1 MGLRKEFQAVGNRT
15 LCVCLATRSQSGYD

>member
-15 LCVCLATRSQSGYD
+15 LYACLATRSQSGYD

>member
-15 LCVCLATRSQSGYD
+15 LYVYLATRSQSGYD